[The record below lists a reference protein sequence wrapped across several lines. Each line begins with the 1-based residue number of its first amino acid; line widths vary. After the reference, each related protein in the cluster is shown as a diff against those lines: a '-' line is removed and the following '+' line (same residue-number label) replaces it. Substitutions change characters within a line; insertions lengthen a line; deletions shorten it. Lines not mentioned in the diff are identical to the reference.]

1 VSPLPNEYTEV
12 EKPFIDQLVGMK
24 WQHLAGDI
32 DVPDLTERA
41 SFRDV
46 LLKKRLRE
54 AMRRINVDRDGEP
67 WIDDARIDQALG
79 QLERIPGVHLI
90 EVNQAATEVL
100 LRGAVVD
107 ADAGDPAGR
116 SRTARFIDF
125 DHPERND
132 FLVVNQFRVDP
143 PWAVA
148 DRDFIIAD
156 LVLFVNGIPL
166 VVVEC
171 KSPAITDPMD
181 SAIDQ
186 LLRYSNQREWYEADE
201 GAERLFHYNQLLVAT
216 WFHEARSGT
225 IGATAE
231 HFLEWKD
238 TSPVPMA
245 DVAHHLGVEK
255 LRSQQTLVAGLLRP
269 EHLLDVVRNFTLFT
283 EATGR
288 KIKIVARYQQFR
300 AVHESIRRLRT
311 GRARAQAG
319 TDQRGG
325 IVWHTQGSGKSLTMV
340 FLVRKMRTLLDLR
353 AFKVV
358 VVTDR
363 RDLEKQLA
371 ETAVLTGENVYKA
384 KSSDK
389 LKAKLSEE
397 GPALV
402 FGTIQKVQE
411 RDDDAEVVEFA
422 PRQKLGDTAVA
433 MAAESET
440 LRYAPFPTLNT
451 SEQILILVDEA
462 HRTHASTLH
471 MNLMEALPNAAK
483 IGFTGTPILMGAAKR
498 THEIFGS
505 FIDRYTIQQSEAD
518 GATVPIL
525 YEGRTAEG
533 GVAGG
538 GTVDELF
545 EDMFRDRTE
554 KEREAIKRKYATTGN
569 VLEAPKLI
577 EAKAADMLRHY
588 VDNVLPNGFKAQVV
602 ATSRRAAI
610 RYQEWLTTARDR
622 LLARIDAL
630 TPSQLQL
637 SEEALES
644 KDKETQFLVRAAR
657 RRDLIAR
664 FEIAAVIS
672 GNNNDDPG
680 WKEWSDKGKVETRVE
695 RFKKPLIHKDPSKCD
710 PLAILCVK
718 SMLLTGFDAPLEQV
732 MYVDRFMQGA
742 DLLQAIARVNR
753 TAAKKTCGLIVD
765 YYGVGRRL
773 REALAVYTDED
784 VEGVATDIAEE
795 LPKLRDRHARVID
808 LFRERGIDDIA
819 RINDCVDLLADT
831 KVRAEFLVRLKA
843 FLATFELFRTRPE
856 GRPYLRD
863 VKLMG
868 FIAKMA
874 ANLYRDEQLNLAGV
888 GQKVRELIDEYI
900 IAKGIDPKVP
910 PTAITAP
917 DFIKAVD
924 RQPSKRAKASE
935 MEHAARYHITI
946 HFNEDPAYYKKLSER
961 LEAILT
967 KFKDNWEELI
977 TVLKEFTSQVRA
989 GRPADESGLDP
1000 RTQAPFL
1007 SLLVEEVEAGGQKV
1021 PKETLRKLA
1030 EMTVE
1035 LVEHVRQEIRVVDF
1049 WRNVQA
1055 QNVLRQW
1062 IIQQLDQDVLP
1073 FERLPEVAGRLV
1085 ELARALHTRLTA

>member
-1 VSPLPNEYTEV
+1 
-12 EKPFIDQLVGMK
+12 M
-24 WQHLAGDI
+24 
-32 DVPDLTERA
+32 
-41 SFRDV
+41 
-46 LLKKRLRE
+46 
-54 AMRRINVDRDGEP
+54 
-67 WIDDARIDQALG
+67 
-79 QLERIPGVHLI
+79 
-90 EVNQAATEVL
+90 
-100 LRGAVVD
+100 
-107 ADAGDPAGR
+107 
-116 SRTARFIDF
+116 
-125 DHPERND
+125 
-132 FLVVNQFRVDP
+132 
-143 PWAVA
+143 
-148 DRDFIIAD
+148 
-156 LVLFVNGIPL
+156 
-166 VVVEC
+166 
-171 KSPAITDPMD
+171 
-181 SAIDQ
+181 
-186 LLRYSNQREWYEADE
+186 
-201 GAERLFHYNQLLVAT
+201 
-216 WFHEARSGT
+216 
-225 IGATAE
+225 
-231 HFLEWKD
+231 
-238 TSPVPMA
+238 
-245 DVAHHLGVEK
+245 
-255 LRSQQTLVAGLLRP
+255 
-269 EHLLDVVRNFTLFT
+269 
-283 EATGR
+283 
-288 KIKIVARYQQFR
+288 
-300 AVHESIRRLRT
+300 
-311 GRARAQAG
+311 
-319 TDQRGG
+319 
-325 IVWHTQGSGKSLTMV
+325 
-340 FLVRKMRTLLDLR
+340 
-353 AFKVV
+353 
-358 VVTDR
+358 
-363 RDLEKQLA
+363 
-371 ETAVLTGENVYKA
+371 
-384 KSSDK
+384 
-389 LKAKLSEE
+389 
-397 GPALV
+397 
-402 FGTIQKVQE
+402 
-411 RDDDAEVVEFA
+411 
-422 PRQKLGDTAVA
+422 
-433 MAAESET
+433 
-440 LRYAPFPTLNT
+440 
-451 SEQILILVDEA
+451 
-462 HRTHASTLH
+462 
-471 MNLMEALPNAAK
+471 
-483 IGFTGTPILMGAAKR
+483 
-498 THEIFGS
+498 
-505 FIDRYTIQQSEAD
+505 
-518 GATVPIL
+518 
-525 YEGRTAEG
+525 
-533 GVAGG
+533 
-538 GTVDELF
+538 
-545 EDMFRDRTE
+545 
-554 KEREAIKRKYATTGN
+554 
-569 VLEAPKLI
+569 
-577 EAKAADMLRHY
+577 
-588 VDNVLPNGFKAQVV
+588 

-843 FLATFELFRTRPE
+843 FLTTFELFRTRPE
-856 GRPYLRD
+856 GRPYVRD